1 MEVVD
6 LKKLSKNKA
15 LNKTVT
21 SLEFLLLSI
30 AKNYNLKVKQ
40 AAALLTNGSKYLAHV
55 IAKGVKGDY

>member
-1 MEVVD
+1 MMEVVD

-30 AKNYNLKVKQ
+30 AKNYNLKVK
-40 AAALLTNGSKYLAHV
+40 
-55 IAKGVKGDY
+55 